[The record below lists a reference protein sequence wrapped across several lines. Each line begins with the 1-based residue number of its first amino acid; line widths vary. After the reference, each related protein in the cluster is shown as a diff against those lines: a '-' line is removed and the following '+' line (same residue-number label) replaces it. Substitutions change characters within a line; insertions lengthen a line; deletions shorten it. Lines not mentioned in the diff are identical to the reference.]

1 MRYQKMSL
9 LEFEDICKKR
19 CVKYYFASGDNP
31 SLQDNSSISF
41 TTQFDKMAV
50 SLAPDV
56 MMFKNDCNILSF
68 HRIKSISVCNHDEFV
83 SFKITCEIGRYN
95 PRLKEYLMIAD
106 VVKSEH

>member
-56 MMFKNDCNILSF
+56 LIFKNDSDVLTF
-68 HRIKSISVCNHDEFV
+68 HRIKSISVCNRDEFV

-106 VVKSEH
+106 V